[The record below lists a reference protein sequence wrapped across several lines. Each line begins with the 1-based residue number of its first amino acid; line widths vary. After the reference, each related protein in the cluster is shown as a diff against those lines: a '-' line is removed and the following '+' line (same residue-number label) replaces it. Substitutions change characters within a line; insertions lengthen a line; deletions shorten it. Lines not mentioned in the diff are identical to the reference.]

1 MWFRL
6 VIQELIRRRVL
17 RAASI
22 YVVAAWIAV
31 QVASLL
37 FPAIDV
43 PDSALRFVWLTAA
56 TIFPLV
62 IIFSWMYD
70 VSLDGVSRT
79 LPARPDD
86 DFDPALRRLDLVLLA
101 VLIVVSVT
109 IASQFASRIEFGFDD
124 YTIAVLPLDDLSGNP
139 DEQYFVSGMQASII
153 SGLSRIS
160 RLRVTSKAST
170 QQFRNAS
177 LPLEQIAVQLG
188 VSRIVEGTVLRNNNI
203 VNIAI
208 RLMNAR
214 SGEQIWSAHFED
226 QLENIMVLQARIA
239 QEIANRVHVQME
251 PAELEQFN
259 SAQAV
264 NPEAYL
270 AFLRGVFHVER
281 YNPEDMTI
289 AASHFQRAID
299 IDPEYALG
307 YWGLS
312 KLCGF
317 QAQAGMLTPD
327 EAREQCMPPVR
338 KALELDPFLPE
349 AYMGLAAISAWQTFD
364 WEAAKRNF
372 ERAIALNPSYAE
384 AHMFYSHFLGIIGEL
399 EKSTYH
405 IETAVALDPL
415 NPFLRGL
422 YSIQLLMVNQYEDA
436 ITEAE
441 AALSAAPGYAFG
453 YVTLVLVHDTL
464 GNHDEAVEAIANMM
478 RFVGGNPEAA
488 QMLETAYAQIGYEGA
503 MIQMANALEQASE
516 SEHIPSMQI
525 ASFYEQGGD
534 YEMAMKW
541 YESAL
546 DRRDPDLPYVGVNV
560 KNPEMRRHPRF
571 KELLLELKL
580 DYWAENL

>member
-1 MWFRL
+1 M
-6 VIQELIRRRVL
+6 

-22 YVVAAWIAV
+22 YIVAAWIAV

-43 PDSALRFVWLTAA
+43 PDSSLRFVWLTSAA
-56 TIFPLV
+56 IFPLV
-62 IIFSWMYD
+62 IIFAWMYD
-70 VSLDGVSRT
+70 ISFDGVSRT
-79 LPARPDD
+79 SPARPDD
-86 DFDPALRRLDLVLLA
+86 DFDPSLRRLDLVLLA
-101 VLIVVSVT
+101 VLLVVSISV
-109 IASQFASRIEFGFDD
+109 ALQFASRIELGFDD
-124 YTIAVLPLDDLSGNP
+124 YTIAVLPLDDLSGNL

-177 LPLEQIAVQLG
+177 LPLEKIAAQLG

-203 VNIAI
+203 VSIAI

-214 SGEQIWSAHFED
+214 SGEQVWSARFED

-239 QEIANRVHVQME
+239 QEIADRVHVRME
-251 PAELEQFN
+251 PAELEQFDA
-259 SAQAV
+259 AQAV

-281 YNPEDMTI
+281 FNPEDMTI
-289 AASHFQRAID
+289 AATHFQRAVD

-312 KLCGF
+312 KLCAF

-349 AYMGLAAISAWQTFD
+349 AYLGLAAISAWQSFD
-364 WEAAKRNF
+364 WEAAQRNF

-422 YSIQLLMVNQYEDA
+422 YSIQLVMVNQYEDA

-441 AALSAAPGYAFG
+441 AALGAAPGYAFG
-453 YVTLVLVHDTL
+453 YTTLVLAHDTL
-464 GNHDEAVEAIANMM
+464 GNHDEAVEAFANKM

-488 QMLETAYAQIGYEGA
+488 QMLEAVYAQLGYEGA
-503 MIQMANALEQASE
+503 MLQMANALEQASV
-516 SEHIPSMQI
+516 SDYIPSMRI
-525 ASFYEQGGD
+525 ATLYEQGGD
-534 YEMAMKW
+534 YEKAMKW

-546 DRRDPDLPYVGVNV
+546 DLRDPNVPYVGVNV
-560 KNPEMRRHPRF
+560 KNPEMQRHPRF
-571 KELLLELKL
+571 KELLLELGL

>member
-1 MWFRL
+1 M
-6 VIQELIRRRVL
+6 

-22 YVVAAWIAV
+22 YVVAAWIVV

-43 PDSALRFVWLTAA
+43 PDSSLRFVWLTSAA
-56 TIFPLV
+56 IFPLV
-62 IIFSWMYD
+62 IIFAWMYD
-70 VSLDGVSRT
+70 ISLDGVSRT

-86 DFDPALRRLDLVLLA
+86 DFDPSLRRLDLVLLA
-101 VLIVVSVT
+101 VLLVVSISV
-109 IASQFASRIEFGFDD
+109 ALQFASRIELGFDD
-124 YTIAVLPLDDLSGNP
+124 YTIAVLPLDDLSGNL

-177 LPLEQIAVQLG
+177 LPLEQIAAQLG

-203 VNIAI
+203 VSIAI

-214 SGEQIWSAHFED
+214 SGEQVWSARFED

-239 QEIANRVHVQME
+239 QEIAARVHVRME
-251 PAELEQFN
+251 PAELEQFDA
-259 SAQAV
+259 AQAV

-281 YNPEDMTI
+281 FNPEDMTI
-289 AASHFQRAID
+289 AATHFQRAVD

-312 KLCGF
+312 KLCVF

-349 AYMGLAAISAWQTFD
+349 AYLGLAGISAWQSFD
-364 WEAAKRNF
+364 WEAAQRNF

-422 YSIQLLMVNQYEDA
+422 YSIQLVMVNQYEDA

-441 AALSAAPGYAFG
+441 AALGAAPGYAFG
-453 YVTLVLVHDTL
+453 HTTLILAHDAL
-464 GNHDEAVEAIANMM
+464 GNHDEAVEAFANKM

-488 QMLETAYAQIGYEGA
+488 QMLEAVYAQLGYEGA
-503 MIQMANALEQASE
+503 MLQMANALEQASV
-516 SEHIPSMQI
+516 SDYVPSMRI
-525 ASFYEQGGD
+525 ATLYEQGGD
-534 YEMAMKW
+534 YEKAMTW

-546 DRRDPDLPYVGVNV
+546 DLRDPNVPYVGVNT

-571 KELLLELKL
+571 KELLLELGL

>member
-1 MWFRL
+1 M
-6 VIQELIRRRVL
+6 

-22 YVVAAWIAV
+22 YIVAAWIAV

-43 PDSALRFVWLTAA
+43 PDSSLRFVWLTSAA
-56 TIFPLV
+56 IFPLV
-62 IIFSWMYD
+62 IIFAWMYD
-70 VSLDGVSRT
+70 ISLDGVSRT

-86 DFDPALRRLDLVLLA
+86 DFDPSLRRLDLVLLA
-101 VLIVVSVT
+101 VLLVVSISV
-109 IASQFASRIEFGFDD
+109 ALQFASRIELGFDD
-124 YTIAVLPLDDLSGNP
+124 YTIAVLPLDDLSGNL

-177 LPLEQIAVQLG
+177 LSLEQIAAQLG

-203 VNIAI
+203 VSIAI

-214 SGEQIWSAHFED
+214 SGEQVWSARFED

-239 QEIANRVHVQME
+239 QEIADRVHVRME
-251 PAELEQFN
+251 PAELEQFDA
-259 SAQAV
+259 AQAV

-281 YNPEDMTI
+281 FNPEDMTI
-289 AASHFQRAID
+289 AATHFQRAVD

-312 KLCGF
+312 KLCAF
-317 QAQAGMLTPD
+317 QAQVGMLTPD

-349 AYMGLAAISAWQTFD
+349 AYLGLAAISTWQSFD
-364 WEAAKRNF
+364 WEAAQRNF

-422 YSIQLLMVNQYEDA
+422 YSVQLVMVNQYEDA

-441 AALSAAPGYAFG
+441 AALGAAPGYAFG
-453 YVTLVLVHDTL
+453 YTTLILAHDTL
-464 GNHDEAVEAIANMM
+464 GNHDEAVEAFANKM

-488 QMLETAYAQIGYEGA
+488 QMLEAAYAQLGYEGA
-503 MIQMANALEQASE
+503 MLQMANALEQASV
-516 SEHIPSMQI
+516 SDYIPSMRI
-525 ASFYEQGGD
+525 ATLYEQGGD
-534 YEMAMKW
+534 YEKAMKW

-546 DRRDPDLPYVGVNV
+546 DLRDPNVPYVGVNV
-560 KNPEMRRHPRF
+560 KNPEMQRHPRF
-571 KELLLELKL
+571 KELLLELGL

>member
-1 MWFRL
+1 
-6 VIQELIRRRVL
+6 L

-22 YVVAAWIAV
+22 YIVAAWIVV

-43 PDSALRFVWLTAA
+43 PDSSLRFVWLTSAA
-56 TIFPLV
+56 IFPLV
-62 IIFSWMYD
+62 IIFAWMYD
-70 VSLDGVSRT
+70 ISLDGVSRT

-86 DFDPALRRLDLVLLA
+86 DFDPSLRRLDLVLLA
-101 VLIVVSVT
+101 VLLVVSISV
-109 IASQFASRIEFGFDD
+109 ALQFASRIELGFDD
-124 YTIAVLPLDDLSGNP
+124 YTIAVLPLDDLSGNL

-177 LPLEQIAVQLG
+177 LPLAQIAAQLG
-188 VSRIVEGTVLRNNNI
+188 VSRIVEGTVLRNNN
-203 VNIAI
+203 VVSIAI

-214 SGEQIWSAHFED
+214 SGEQVWSARFED

-239 QEIANRVHVQME
+239 QEIADRVHVRME
-251 PAELEQFN
+251 PAELKQFDA
-259 SAQAV
+259 AQAV

-281 YNPEDMTI
+281 FNPEDMTI
-289 AASHFQRAID
+289 AATHFQRAVD

-312 KLCGF
+312 KLCAF

-349 AYMGLAAISAWQTFD
+349 AYLGLAAISAWQSFD
-364 WEAAKRNF
+364 WEAAQRNF

-422 YSIQLLMVNQYEDA
+422 YSIQLVMVNQYEDA

-441 AALSAAPGYAFG
+441 AALGAAPGYAFG
-453 YVTLVLVHDTL
+453 HTTLIVAHDAL
-464 GNHDEAVEAIANMM
+464 GNHDEAVEAFANKM

-488 QMLETAYAQIGYEGA
+488 QMLEAAYAQLGYEGA
-503 MIQMANALEQASE
+503 MLQMANALEQASV
-516 SEHIPSMQI
+516 SDYIPSMRI
-525 ASFYEQGGD
+525 ATLYEQGGD
-534 YEMAMKW
+534 YEKAMKW

-546 DRRDPDLPYVGVNV
+546 DLRDPNVPYVGVNT

-571 KELLLELKL
+571 KELLLELGL